1 MPTKQPIIQVVLTAE
16 IAAALKAKAGKQ
28 KLSAYIRKL
37 IEIDLGIEGNMQ
49 HGGNRYSHTGDN
61 NETL

>member
-16 IAAALKAKAGKQ
+16 IAAALKEKAGKQ

-49 HGGNRYSHTGDN
+49 HGGNRHQ
-61 NETL
+61 EK